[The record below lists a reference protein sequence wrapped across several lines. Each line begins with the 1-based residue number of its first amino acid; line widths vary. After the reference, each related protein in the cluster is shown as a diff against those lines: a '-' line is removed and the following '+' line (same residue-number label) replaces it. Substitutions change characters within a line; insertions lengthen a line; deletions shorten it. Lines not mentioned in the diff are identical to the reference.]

1 MPEHIADRRGVKEL
15 REALHEACEQ
25 RDALQVEVDSLKE
38 AWGRTQERVKELWRI
53 NCLQLSEFDAALTSK
68 EEEIAEL
75 RELCGRTLPQHNPVL
90 PTSSEEDEVP
100 HPVRPRRGRAP
111 PVDSFTGERPD
122 LRLDDWHCSEPQS
135 GMGGARRN
143 Y

>member
-1 MPEHIADRRGVKEL
+1 MLLQETERGTLIRLQDFEGIFLQIEPATKEESPLPEHKADRRGVKEL

-68 EEEIAEL
+68 EEEKAEL

-90 PTSSEEDEVP
+90 VKRMRCHT
-100 HPVRPRRGRAP
+100 
-111 PVDSFTGERPD
+111 
-122 LRLDDWHCSEPQS
+122 Q
-135 GMGGARRN
+135 
-143 Y
+143 